1 MTISYNQLGSNGR
14 LGNQMFQYAAL
25 RGIAEN
31 REFDW
36 IIPPNSIQS
45 TCDYG
50 LFNCFKMSSV
60 SDKNLGF
67 LRDVQSIIW
76 EDTNFN
82 VDLFNNCPDNINL
95 HGYFQSEKYFKH
107 IENIIRKDFEFED
120 NILEPCLEII
130 GDIGESIFLHI
141 RRGDYVNAQQFHPL
155 LSEEYYVEALSKF
168 DSNLP
173 VFVFSDDLE
182 WCKNQEI
189 FKSDRFLLSEKN
201 IKSPNKVRGIDGSY
215 EQSLLP
221 YWDLCLMSLCSGAII
236 ANSSM
241 SWWGAW
247 LITNS
252 DKKVIAPKTW
262 FGKLNLHLNTD
273 DIIPIEWRKI

>member
-1 MTISYNQLGSNGR
+1 MAISYNQLGSNGR

-25 RGIAEN
+25 RGIAAN
-31 REFDW
+31 RGFDW
-36 IIPPNSIQS
+36 VIPPSNIQS

-50 LFNCFKMSSV
+50 LFNCFKMISV
-60 SDKNLGF
+60 SDKNFGF
-67 LRDVQSIIW
+67 LSEVESIVW

-82 VDLFNNCPDNINL
+82 KDLFNKCPDNINL

-107 IENIIRKDFEFED
+107 IEDIIRKDFEFQDSIMES
-120 NILEPCLEII
+120 CLEII
-130 GDIGESIFLHI
+130 EDVGKSIFLHI
-141 RRGDYVNAQQFHPL
+141 RRGDYVKSQQFHPL
-155 LSEEYYVEALSKF
+155 LSEQYYTEALSKF
-168 DSNLP
+168 DSNIP

-182 WCKNQEI
+182 WCRNQKM
-189 FKSDRFLLSEKN
+189 FNSDRFFLSEEN

-247 LITNS
+247 LINNPI
-252 DKKVIAPKTW
+252 KKVIAPKNW
-262 FGKLNLHLNTD
+262 FGPAYADKDTKDLYVENWIVL
-273 DIIPIEWRKI
+273 

>member
-25 RGIAEN
+25 RGIAAN
-31 REFDW
+31 RGFDW
-36 IIPPNSIQS
+36 IIPPNNIQS

-50 LFNCFKMSSV
+50 LFSCFKMLSV
-60 SDKNLGF
+60 SDNNLGF

-107 IENIIRKDFEFED
+107 IENIIRKDFEFKD
-120 NILEPCLEII
+120 NILEPCKEII
-130 GDIGESIFLHI
+130 EDIGESIFLHI

-155 LSEEYYVEALSKF
+155 LSEQYYIQALSKF

-173 VFVFSDDLE
+173 VFVFSDDLD
-182 WCKNQEI
+182 WCKSREI
-189 FKSDRFLLSEKN
+189 FKSDRFLISEKN

-247 LITNS
+247 LIENQN
-252 DKKVIAPKTW
+252 KKVIAPKTW
-262 FGKLNLHLNTD
+262 FGKSNSHLDTD
-273 DIIPIEWRKI
+273 DIIPIEWRRI